1 MTHVAARA
9 RVPKKGLLVFLVVAA
24 VLLLLGA
31 LTVVRGIA
39 ADAARVN
46 IVSVV
51 DGNTVVVNQGGTQ
64 RTLVLAGV
72 TSAGRN
78 PEGLKVGPELCMGEQ
93 SYAWLRD
100 RLPQGAVASVDTSRE
115 GAPEG
120 MESALVHI
128 GGKTVNVDMAEA
140 GMTAP
145 TGIGV
150 DDDMA
155 EEIAAANRV
164 AVGRGVGLYDV
175 EEPCTY
181 QNRLYEA
188 QFALDQIP
196 KDAEDSVRRIDE
208 RSVEYAAGLDQV
220 RLVQQEIQALDPENG
235 TFEDLAYGP
244 ARESLLA
251 EADPVVEE
259 GLQVLRDLNAR
270 RNEIAARG

>member
-196 KDAEDSVRRIDE
+196 KDAEDSIRRIDE

-220 RLVQQEIQALDPENG
+220 RLVQQETQALDPENG

>member
-120 MESALVHI
+120 MESALVQI

-164 AVGRGVGLYDV
+164 AVGRGVGLYDI

-196 KDAEDSVRRIDE
+196 KDAEDSIRRIDE

>member
-196 KDAEDSVRRIDE
+196 KDAEDSIRRIDE

-220 RLVQQEIQALDPENG
+220 RLIQQEIQALDPENG

>member
-78 PEGLKVGPELCMGEQ
+78 PEGLKVGPEFCMGEQ

-120 MESALVHI
+120 MESALVKI
-128 GGKTVNVDMAEA
+128 GGKTINVDMAEA

-196 KDAEDSVRRIDE
+196 KDAEDSIRRIDE

-235 TFEDLAYGP
+235 TFADLAYSP

>member
-78 PEGLKVGPELCMGEQ
+78 PEGLKVGPEFCMGEQ

-120 MESALVHI
+120 MESALVKI
-128 GGKTVNVDMAEA
+128 GGKTINVDMAEA

-196 KDAEDSVRRIDE
+196 KDAEDSIRRIDE

-220 RLVQQEIQALDPENG
+220 RLIQQEVQALDPENG
-235 TFEDLAYGP
+235 TFADLAYSP

>member
-9 RVPKKGLLVFLVVAA
+9 RVPKKGLLVFLAVAA

-46 IVSVV
+46 VVSVL

-64 RTLVLAGV
+64 RTVVLAGV

-78 PEGLKVGPELCMGEQ
+78 PEGLRVGPQLCMGEQ

-100 RLPQGAVASVDTSRE
+100 RLPQGAVATIDTSAE

-120 MESALVHI
+120 MESAVISI
-128 GGKTVNVDMAEA
+128 GGSTVNVDMAEA

-145 TGIGV
+145 TGLGV
-150 DDDMA
+150 DDAVA

-196 KDAEDSVRRIDE
+196 RDAEPSIKSIDE
-208 RSVEYAAGLDQV
+208 RSVEFGAGLDQV
-220 RLVQQEIQALDPENG
+220 RIVQQEIQALDPERG
-235 TFEDLAYGP
+235 TFADLAYGP

-251 EADPVVEE
+251 EADPVVED
-259 GLQVLRDLNAR
+259 GLELLRDLNAR

>member
-78 PEGLKVGPELCMGEQ
+78 PEGLKVGPEFCMGEQ

-120 MESALVHI
+120 MESALVKI
-128 GGKTVNVDMAEA
+128 GGKTINVDMAEA

-196 KDAEDSVRRIDE
+196 KDAEDSIRRIDE

-220 RLVQQEIQALDPENG
+220 RLIQQEIQALDPENG
-235 TFEDLAYGP
+235 TFADLAYSP

>member
-100 RLPQGAVASVDTSRE
+100 RLPQGAVARVDTSRE

-196 KDAEDSVRRIDE
+196 KDAEDSIRRIDE

>member
-39 ADAARVN
+39 ADTARVN

-100 RLPQGAVASVDTSRE
+100 RLPQGAVARVDTSRE

-196 KDAEDSVRRIDE
+196 KDAEDSIRRIDE

>member
-39 ADAARVN
+39 ADTARVN

-196 KDAEDSVRRIDE
+196 KDAEDSIRRIDE

>member
-39 ADAARVN
+39 ADTARVN

-100 RLPQGAVASVDTSRE
+100 RLPQGAVARVDTSRE
-115 GAPEG
+115 GAREG

-196 KDAEDSVRRIDE
+196 KDAEDSIRRIDE

-220 RLVQQEIQALDPENG
+220 RLVQQETQALDPENG

>member
-93 SYAWLRD
+93 AYAWLRD
-100 RLPQGAVASVDTSRE
+100 RLPQGAVANVDTSRE

-120 MESALVHI
+120 MESALVQI
-128 GGKTVNVDMAEA
+128 GGKTINVDMAEA

-164 AVGRGVGLYDV
+164 AVGRGVGLYDI

-196 KDAEDSVRRIDE
+196 KDAEDSIRQIDE

-220 RLVQQEIQALDPENG
+220 RLIQQEVQALDPENG

>member
-196 KDAEDSVRRIDE
+196 KDAEDSIRRIDE

-270 RNEIAARG
+270 RNGIAARG

>member
-196 KDAEDSVRRIDE
+196 KDAEDSIRRIDE

-220 RLVQQEIQALDPENG
+220 RLVQQEVQALDPENG

>member
-9 RVPKKGLLVFLVVAA
+9 RVPKKGLLVFLAVAA

-100 RLPQGAVASVDTSRE
+100 RLPQGAVARVDTSRE

-196 KDAEDSVRRIDE
+196 KDAEDSIRRIDE

>member
-9 RVPKKGLLVFLVVAA
+9 RVPKKGLLVFLAVAA
-24 VLLLLGA
+24 ALLLLGA
-31 LTVVRGIA
+31 LTVARGIA
-39 ADAARVN
+39 AEAARVN
-46 IVSVV
+46 VVSVV

-78 PEGLKVGPELCMGEQ
+78 PEGLTVGPDLCMGEQ

-100 RLPQGAVASVDTSRE
+100 RLPQGALASVTTSRE

-120 MESALVHI
+120 MESAVVSI
-128 GGKTVNVDMAEA
+128 GGATVNVDMAEA

-145 TGIGV
+145 TGLGV
-150 DDDMA
+150 DDETA

-164 AVGRGVGLYDV
+164 AVGRGVGLYDI

-196 KDAEDSVRRIDE
+196 RDAEPSIRSIDE
-208 RSVEYAAGLDQV
+208 RSVEFAAGLDQV
-220 RLVQQEIQALDPENG
+220 RLVQQEVQALDPANG
-235 TFEDLAYGP
+235 TFADLAYGP
-244 ARESLLA
+244 AKESLLA

-270 RNEIAARG
+270 RNEIAARS

>member
-39 ADAARVN
+39 ADAGRVN

-51 DGNTVVVNQGGTQ
+51 DGNTVVVNQGGAQ

-78 PEGLKVGPELCMGEQ
+78 PEGLKVGPEFCMGEQ

-120 MESALVHI
+120 MESALVKI
-128 GGKTVNVDMAEA
+128 GGKTINVDMAEA

-196 KDAEDSVRRIDE
+196 KDAEDSIRRIDE

-220 RLVQQEIQALDPENG
+220 RLIQQEVQALDPENG
-235 TFEDLAYGP
+235 TFADLAYSP

>member
-9 RVPKKGLLVFLVVAA
+9 RFPKKGLLVFLAVAA
-24 VLLLLGA
+24 ALLLLGA
-31 LTVVRGIA
+31 LTVARGIA
-39 ADAARVN
+39 AEAARVN
-46 IVSVV
+46 VVSVV

-78 PEGLKVGPELCMGEQ
+78 PEGLTVGPELCMGEQ

-100 RLPQGAVASVDTSRE
+100 RLPQGALASVTTSRE

-120 MESALVHI
+120 MESAVVSI
-128 GGKTVNVDMAEA
+128 GGATVNVDMAEA

-145 TGIGV
+145 TGLGV
-150 DDDMA
+150 DDETA

-164 AVGRGVGLYDV
+164 AVGRGVGLYDI

-196 KDAEDSVRRIDE
+196 RDAEPSIRSIDE
-208 RSVEYAAGLDQV
+208 RSAEFAAGLDQV
-220 RLVQQEIQALDPENG
+220 RLVQQEVQALDPANG
-235 TFEDLAYGP
+235 TFADLAYGP
-244 ARESLLA
+244 AKESLLA
-251 EADPVVEE
+251 EADPVVGE

-270 RNEIAARG
+270 RNEIAARS

>member
-100 RLPQGAVASVDTSRE
+100 RLPQGAVARVDTSRE

-196 KDAEDSVRRIDE
+196 KDAEDSIRQIDE

-220 RLVQQEIQALDPENG
+220 RLVQQEVQALDPENG

>member
-196 KDAEDSVRRIDE
+196 KDAEDSIRRIDE

>member
-1 MTHVAARA
+1 M
-9 RVPKKGLLVFLVVAA
+9 
-24 VLLLLGA
+24 
-31 LTVVRGIA
+31 
-39 ADAARVN
+39 
-46 IVSVV
+46 
-51 DGNTVVVNQGGTQ
+51 
-64 RTLVLAGV
+64 
-72 TSAGRN
+72 
-78 PEGLKVGPELCMGEQ
+78 
-93 SYAWLRD
+93 
-100 RLPQGAVASVDTSRE
+100 ASVDTSRE

-188 QFALDQIP
+188 RFALDQIP
-196 KDAEDSVRRIDE
+196 KDAEDSIRRIDE

>member
-78 PEGLKVGPELCMGEQ
+78 PEGLKVGPEFCMGEQ

-120 MESALVHI
+120 MESALVKI
-128 GGKTVNVDMAEA
+128 GGKTINVDMAEA

-164 AVGRGVGLYDV
+164 AVGRGVGLYDI

-196 KDAEDSVRRIDE
+196 KDAEDSIRRIDE

-220 RLVQQEIQALDPENG
+220 RLIQQEIQALDPENG

>member
-9 RVPKKGLLVFLVVAA
+9 RVPKKGLLVFLAVAA
-24 VLLLLGA
+24 ALLLLGA
-31 LTVVRGIA
+31 LTVARGIA
-39 ADAARVN
+39 AEAARVN
-46 IVSVV
+46 VVSVV

-78 PEGLKVGPELCMGEQ
+78 PEGLTVGPELCMGEQ

-100 RLPQGAVASVDTSRE
+100 RLPQGALASVTTSRE

-120 MESALVHI
+120 MESAVVSI
-128 GGKTVNVDMAEA
+128 GGATVNVDMAEA

-145 TGIGV
+145 TGLGV
-150 DDDMA
+150 DDETA

-164 AVGRGVGLYDV
+164 AVGRGVGLYDI

-196 KDAEDSVRRIDE
+196 RDAEPSIRSIDE
-208 RSVEYAAGLDQV
+208 RSAEFAAGLDQV
-220 RLVQQEIQALDPENG
+220 RLVQQEVQALDPANG
-235 TFEDLAYGP
+235 TFADLAYGP
-244 ARESLLA
+244 AKESLLA

-270 RNEIAARG
+270 RNEIAARS

>member
-9 RVPKKGLLVFLVVAA
+9 RVPKKGLLVFLAVAA

-100 RLPQGAVASVDTSRE
+100 RLPQGAVARVDTSRE

-196 KDAEDSVRRIDE
+196 KDAEDSIRRIDE

-259 GLQVLRDLNAR
+259 GLQVLRNLNAR

>member
-78 PEGLKVGPELCMGEQ
+78 PEGLKVGPEFCMGEQ

-196 KDAEDSVRRIDE
+196 KDAEDSIRRIDE

>member
-78 PEGLKVGPELCMGEQ
+78 PEGLKVGPEFCMGEQ

-120 MESALVHI
+120 MESALVKI
-128 GGKTVNVDMAEA
+128 GGKTINVDMAEA

-196 KDAEDSVRRIDE
+196 KDAEDSIRRIDE

-220 RLVQQEIQALDPENG
+220 RLIQQEIQALDPENG

>member
-78 PEGLKVGPELCMGEQ
+78 PEGLKVGPEFCMGEQ

-120 MESALVHI
+120 MESALVKI
-128 GGKTVNVDMAEA
+128 GGKTINVDMAEA

-164 AVGRGVGLYDV
+164 AVGRGVGLYDI

-196 KDAEDSVRRIDE
+196 KDAEDSIRRIDE
-208 RSVEYAAGLDQV
+208 RSAEYAAGLDQV
-220 RLVQQEIQALDPENG
+220 RLIQQEVQALDPENG
-235 TFEDLAYGP
+235 TFADLAYSP

>member
-9 RVPKKGLLVFLVVAA
+9 RVPKKGLLVFLAVAA
-24 VLLLLGA
+24 ALLLLGA
-31 LTVVRGIA
+31 LTVARGIA
-39 ADAARVN
+39 AEAARVN
-46 IVSVV
+46 VVSVV

-100 RLPQGAVASVDTSRE
+100 RLPQGAMASVETSRE

-120 MESALVHI
+120 MESAVVSI
-128 GGKTVNVDMAEA
+128 GGATVNVDMAEA

-145 TGIGV
+145 TGLGV
-150 DDDMA
+150 DDAMA

-164 AVGRGVGLYDV
+164 AVGRGVGLYDI

-196 KDAEDSVRRIDE
+196 EDAEPSIRSIDE

-220 RLVQQEIQALDPENG
+220 RLVQQEVQALDPERG
-235 TFEDLAYGP
+235 TFADLAYGP
-244 ARESLLA
+244 AKESLLE
-251 EADPVVEE
+251 EADPVVEK